1 MSTPHNSANLGDI
14 AKLVLMPGDP
24 LRAKHI
30 ADTYLSEVKQFNNV
44 RGMGGYTGL
53 YKGHEISVMGS
64 GMGMPS
70 MGIYSYELYKFY
82 DVESIVRI
90 GSCGALQK
98 EIALYDMILT
108 SKAFTKSSYGQVQ
121 NGYSEPWRDPSVE
134 LNSRIEKIANNLGF
148 PLLQGPVVSS
158 DVFYSDIAAEHMK
171 DYNAHGILAVEMEA
185 FALFHNAAIF
195 NKQAATLLTVSD
207 NVITQE
213 ETTAEERQVAFTHM
227 MSVALGLAIP
237 E

>member
-1 MSTPHNSANLGDI
+1 MSTPHNSAKVGDI

-30 ADTYLSEVKQFNNV
+30 ADTYLTEVKQFNNV

-82 DVESIVRI
+82 DVDSIVRI

-98 EIALYDMILT
+98 DINLYDMILT
-108 SKAFTKSSYGQVQ
+108 SKAFTKSSYGKVQ
-121 NGYSEPWRDPSVE
+121 NGYSDSWREPSAE
-134 LNSRIEKIANNLGF
+134 LNGRIENIAITLGL

-158 DVFYSDIAAEHMK
+158 DVFYSDIASEHMV
-171 DYNAHGILAVEMEA
+171 DYTAHGILAVEMEA
-185 FALFHNAAIF
+185 FALFHNAAIL
-195 NKQAATLLTVSD
+195 NKKAATLLTVSD

-213 ETTAEERQVAFTHM
+213 ETTAEERQVAFTNM
-227 MSVALGLAIP
+227 MSVALELAVP

>member
-1 MSTPHNSANLGDI
+1 
-14 AKLVLMPGDP
+14 
-24 LRAKHI
+24 
-30 ADTYLSEVKQFNNV
+30 
-44 RGMGGYTGL
+44 
-53 YKGHEISVMGS
+53 
-64 GMGMPS
+64 
-70 MGIYSYELYKFY
+70 
-82 DVESIVRI
+82 
-90 GSCGALQK
+90 
-98 EIALYDMILT
+98 MILT